1 VHARDGRLIARY
13 AGQIYEFHGPLG
25 DDWAR
30 LAEELPSRY
39 DWIWTHD
46 ILEDVARAKEQLKSQ
61 GLL

>member
-1 VHARDGRLIARY
+1 MARWP
-13 AGQIYEFHGPLG
+13 QIYEFHGPLG

-30 LAEELPSRY
+30 LAEELPRRY

-46 ILEDVARAKEQLKSQ
+46 NLEDVARAKEQLKSQ